1 MAGPSGGETL
11 TASQRACPSLM
22 TTLADPSAK
31 LLLSVQ
37 LTSHAENQKAMVIL
51 LLNAAK
57 SSLSITLT
65 ASEIEYSLLWC
76 YKFKRG
82 DYLRVAC
89 WEASRT
95 AHRACGKA
103 GHTGLYNIQLSLRW
117 HA

>member
-1 MAGPSGGETL
+1 MAGPGGGETL

-37 LTSHAENQKAMVIL
+37 LTSHAEKAMTVML
-51 LLNAAK
+51 VLNASK

-65 ASEIEYSLLWC
+65 ASKIEYSLPWC
-76 YKFKRG
+76 YKLKRG

-95 AHRACGKA
+95 AHRARGRA
-103 GHTGLYNIQLSLRW
+103 GHTGLHNIQLSFSW